1 MTTVHAVT
9 STQKTIDGVSSGNWR
24 LGRAAFD
31 NIIPS
36 STGAAKA
43 VARVIPSLDGLLT
56 GMAFRVPVANVSVVD
71 LCVNLKSK
79 TTYKEICLAMKK
91 ASESEDL
98 KGVLAYTEDMVVSSD
113 FISDKHTSIFDANA
127 GLQITDTFVKVVS
140 WYDNEWG
147 YSNKIIDM
155 IVHMNLSST
164 TKS

>member
-1 MTTVHAVT
+1 
-9 STQKTIDGVSSGNWR
+9 
-24 LGRAAFD
+24 
-31 NIIPS
+31 
-36 STGAAKA
+36 
-43 VARVIPSLDGLLT
+43 
-56 GMAFRVPVANVSVVD
+56 
-71 LCVNLKSK
+71 
-79 TTYKEICLAMKK
+79 MKK